1 MSFLNILWDFDGTLF
16 DTYPIY
22 TNSFKQI
29 LGNIPEKVIYQQL
42 KISYTHA
49 VNYFQLTEEQ
59 TKRIKEIDKE
69 VTPEDIR
76 PFPDVEKVLQFAN
89 LNVIMTHNTR
99 KEVENILTHYQW
111 GHYFKEI
118 VTIDNGFPRKPH
130 PASYEYLHQKY
141 DLDLIIGDRELDI
154 LAGKNLNIKT
164 CLFQNNQA
172 GADYYLSHYKDFFQ
186 LMQYIK

>member
-1 MSFLNILWDFDGTLF
+1 MNILWDFDGTLF

-59 TKRIKEIDKE
+59 TKRIKEIENE

-130 PASYEYLHQKY
+130 PASYKYLHQKY